1 MTGEHT
7 RSAPRNHNPACP
19 IGSKGQGAE
28 LDCQHNQH
36 RKGQHSPPQ
45 KHPPQKEVKDTSQ
58 PLRGYMHRFER
69 FLPPKAPGIER
80 FVSSASARMG
90 IHAGHA
96 SLRPGKTDPRL
107 APQLL
112 PWSLYIP
119 LSHFFITPSRL
130 IACDYFSLIT
140 ANGLHRFV
148 TITDNGLQRFE
159 AITANGLRHV

>member
-1 MTGEHT
+1 MAAPHKERESTPRADDHRRHNAPQN
-7 RSAPRNHNPACP
+7 RSPACP
-19 IGSKGQGAE
+19 NGSRGLLQQA
-28 LDCQHNQH
+28 QNT
-36 RKGQHSPPQ
+36 PQ
-45 KHPPQKEVKDTSQ
+45 PQQKEPTQKPHPQQ
-58 PLRGYMHRFER
+58 PQMHHFRCFQ
-69 FLPPKAPGIER
+69 PPKAPGIER

-96 SLRPGKTDPRL
+96 SHRPGKTDPRL

-119 LSHFFITPSRL
+119 LSHFFITSSRL

-148 TITDNGLQRFE
+148 TITDSRLHRFVP
-159 AITANGLRHV
+159 ITANGLRHV